1 MAISSREL
9 YLLDSLT
16 TSPDPLGGRLETMD
30 VFIGLSDPLD
40 DAEPGLVLSPGGTW
54 PLEMSASEEKA
65 V

>member
-40 DAEPGLVLSPGGTW
+40 DAGPGLGFTVPADAAWCS
-54 PLEMSASEEKA
+54 
-65 V
+65 